1 MRANVHA
8 RADAEHPP
16 DLEKLIQFEEDRR
29 GRGVLPGQASQHLQ
43 GAIFRVSFRGAVD
56 RRTCMAKIG
65 VPHFHNDIGV
75 EKIHIGVKEFQC
87 MGARPPMDHPHVYL
101 DMGADDQI
109 VCPYCSTLF
118 NCDANLRPDQTDPPY
133 CLFEPQE
140 ADAR

>member
-1 MRANVHA
+1 MRAKAHA
-8 RADAEHPP
+8 RPDAAHPP
-16 DLEKLIQFEEDRR
+16 NLEKLIYSKRDRR
-29 GRGVLPGQASQHLQ
+29 GRGVLRRLSSHHLH
-43 GAIFRVSFRGAVD
+43 GALFRVSFRGAAD
-56 RRTCMAKIG
+56 RRFWMAKIG

-87 MGARPPMDHPHVYL
+87 MGARPPMDHPHIYL

-109 VCPYCSTLF
+109 VCPYCSTLYVY
-118 NCDANLRPDQTDPPY
+118 DATLRPDQTDPPY